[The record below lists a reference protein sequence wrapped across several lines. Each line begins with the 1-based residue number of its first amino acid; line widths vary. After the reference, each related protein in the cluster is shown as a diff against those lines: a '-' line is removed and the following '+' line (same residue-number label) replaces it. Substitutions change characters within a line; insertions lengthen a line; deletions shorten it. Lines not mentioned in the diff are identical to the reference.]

1 MDTRKD
7 YVHLTNVALYEA
19 RKKKRQDRLD
29 NQEVIASIV
38 LGAVIGLVVLKLMQY
53 LLWGLRVEGLL

>member
-29 NQEVIASIV
+29 NQEVISSIV
-38 LGAVIGLVVLKLMQY
+38 FGAIMGIA
-53 LLWGLRVEGLL
+53 LLPLLRLFFWALYAEGLL